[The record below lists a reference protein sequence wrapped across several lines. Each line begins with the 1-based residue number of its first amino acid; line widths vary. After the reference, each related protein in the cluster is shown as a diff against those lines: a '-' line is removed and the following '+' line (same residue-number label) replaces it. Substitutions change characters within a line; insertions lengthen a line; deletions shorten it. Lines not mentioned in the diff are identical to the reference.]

1 MISENKETK
10 LPSNEKVD
18 KFDMLEP
25 LLESIYHEMSEFSR
39 KKQDLQLNK
48 LKANIINKILEEI
61 RSILSDEPTI
71 EFLDL
76 LEEDTLP
83 TNSDAVLIIGQYRR
97 VMQQFKNKYYM
108 YDDGERRWSTKEN
121 PIKHKL

>member
-1 MISENKETK
+1 MINENKETK

-25 LLESIYHEMSEFSR
+25 LLESIYYEMSEFSR

-48 LKANIINKILEEI
+48 LKAKMINKILEEI
-61 RSILSDEPTI
+61 RIILSEEPII

-83 TNSDAVLIIGQYRR
+83 TNSDAVLIIGQYRNA
-97 VMQQFKNKYYM
+97 MHQFKKKFYR
-108 YDDGERRWSTKEN
+108 YDKSRWSTKEN
-121 PIKHKL
+121 PIKHKS

>member
-1 MISENKETK
+1 MSENKETK

-25 LLESIYHEMSEFSR
+25 LLESIYYEMSEFSR

-48 LKANIINKILEEI
+48 LKAKMINKILEEM
-61 RSILSDEPTI
+61 RNILSDEPTI

-76 LEEDTLP
+76 LEEDILP
-83 TNSDAVLIIGQYRR
+83 TNSDAVLIIGQYRKA
-97 VMQQFKNKYYM
+97 MKQFEDKYHM
-108 YDDGERRWSTKEN
+108 YDGMKSRWSTKEN
-121 PIKHKL
+121 PIKHEL

>member
-1 MISENKETK
+1 MINENKETK

-25 LLESIYHEMSEFSR
+25 LLESIYYEMSEFSR

-48 LKANIINKILEEI
+48 LKAKMINKILEEM

-83 TNSDAVLIIGQYRR
+83 TNSDAVLIIGQYRKA
-97 VMQQFKNKYYM
+97 MKQFKNKYYM
-108 YDDGERRWSTKEN
+108 YDGIKSRWSTKES